1 MPDEVIT
8 KIEETKETV
17 AADSTDL
24 LSVLGRESGFTRK
37 PYSNEVRAAFM
48 ETLNRA
54 ADGSNLAYYQLKEAM
69 VTADFPYLFGDVLD
83 RSLMAAWGTTMPSW
97 RNYIDTG
104 TVRDFRPAKM
114 LGIEGMGAVLDGV
127 QERAEYPERGPSE
140 ETPITRQVSKYG
152 GRFGISFEAMINDD
166 LGALRSLPQKL
177 VEAAR
182 RTEALAAS
190 KMYVG
195 TAGFNAAL
203 YKDSAGFKNIIN
215 AANGASTNNPALSLA
230 NLAQGF
236 LVLGN
241 HVDIDGFPIVIDAVT
256 LVVGPALRITANNI
270 INATEIMVASG
281 GGAYNAA
288 DQIRVANWMRNN
300 LTVEV
305 DPYISMT
312 ATSNAATSWFLF
324 ASKGAPRTAVQ
335 MDYLQG
341 HETPELFVKTPN
353 ASRVGGGT
361 VPESFENDQQ
371 EFKVRHIFGLTQIAP
386 YATVASNGSGS

>member
-8 KIEETKETV
+8 KIEETQEST
-17 AADSTDL
+17 ASGTDL
-24 LSVLGRESGFTRK
+24 LSVLGRESGFAKK

-54 ADGSNLAYYQLKEAM
+54 IDGSNLAYYQLKEAM

-104 TVRDFRPAKM
+104 TVRDFRQAKL

-127 QERAEYPERGPSE
+127 GERAEYPERGPSE

-166 LGALRSLPQKL
+166 LGALRTLPQKL

-195 TAGFNAAL
+195 TAGFNTAL
-203 YKDSAGFKNIIN
+203 YKDSAGFGNIVN
-215 AANGASTNNPALSLA
+215 TTNGAASTNPALSLA
-230 NLAQGF
+230 NLAQAF

-241 HVDIDGFPIVIDAVT
+241 HKDLDGFPIVMDAVS
-256 LVVGPALRITANNI
+256 LVVGPALRVTANNI

-281 GGAYNAA
+281 GGAYNAV
-288 DQIRVANWMRNN
+288 DQIRTANWMRNN

-305 DPYISMT
+305 DPYIGMT
-312 ATSNAATSWFLF
+312 ATSNAATTWFLF

-335 MDYLQG
+335 MDYLVG
-341 HETPELFVKTPN
+341 HESPELFVKTPN

-371 EFKVRHIFGLTQIAP
+371 EYKVRHIFGLTQVAP

>member
-1 MPDEVIT
+1 MPDEAIT
-8 KIEETKETV
+8 KIEETQEV
-17 AADSTDL
+17 ASTDADL
-24 LSVLGRESGFTRK
+24 LSVLGRESGFAKKR
-37 PYSNEVRAAFM
+37 YSPAVLSAFM
-48 ETLNRA
+48 ETLDRA
-54 ADGSNLAYYQLKEAM
+54 SKGSNLATYQLKEAM

-83 RSLMAAWGTTMPSW
+83 RSLMAAWGTTAPSW
-97 RNYIDTG
+97 QNYIDQG
-104 TVRDFRPAKM
+104 TVRDFRQAKM
-114 LGIEGMGAVLDGV
+114 LGIEGMGAVLDAVG
-127 QERAEYPERGPSE
+127 ERAEYPERGPTE

-166 LGALRSLPQKL
+166 LGALRDLPQKL

-182 RTEALAAS
+182 RTESLAAS

-203 YKDSAGFKNIIN
+203 YKDTAGFKNIVN
-215 AANGASTNNPALSLA
+215 TTNGAASNNPALSLA
-230 NLAQGF
+230 NLAQAF

-241 HVDIDGFPIVIDAVT
+241 HTDIDGFPIVIEAVT
-256 LVVGPALRITANNI
+256 LVVGPALRVTANNI

-305 DPYISMT
+305 DPYMSMT
-312 ATSNAATSWFLF
+312 ATSNAATTWFLF
-324 ASKGAPRTAVQ
+324 ASKGAPRTAVH
-335 MDYLQG
+335 MDYLIG
-341 HETPELFVKTPN
+341 HESPELFVKTPN

-361 VPESFENDQQ
+361 VPESFENDAQ
-371 EFKVRHIFGLTQIAP
+371 EYKVRHIFGLTQIAP

>member
-1 MPDEVIT
+1 MPDEIIT
-8 KIEETKETV
+8 KIEETKDE
-17 AADSTDL
+17 ASTDADL
-24 LSVLGRESGFTRK
+24 MSVLGRESGFAKKR
-37 PYSNEVRAAFM
+37 YSKEVVNTFM

-54 ADGSNLAYYQLKEAM
+54 AEGSNFAYYQLKEAM
-69 VTADFPYLFGDVLD
+69 VTADFAYLFGDVLD

-97 RNYIDTG
+97 RSYIQTG
-104 TVRDFRPAKM
+104 TVRDFRQAKM
-114 LGIEGMGAVLDGV
+114 LGIEGMGAVLDSVG
-127 QERAEYPERGPSE
+127 ERAEYPERGPSE

-152 GRFGISFEAMINDD
+152 ARFGISFEAMINDD
-166 LGALRSLPQKL
+166 LGALRDLPNRL

-195 TAGFNAAL
+195 TAGFNTAMYNDATYDNIVNTHAGAA
-203 YKDSAGFKNIIN
+203 S
-215 AANGASTNNPALSLA
+215 NNPVLSLA

-236 LVLGN
+236 LVLGS
-241 HVDIDGFPIVIDAVT
+241 HKDIDGFPIVMDAVT
-256 LVVGPALRITANNI
+256 LVVPPALRITANNI
-270 INATEIMVASG
+270 LNATEIMVASG

-312 ATSNAATSWFLF
+312 ATSNASTCWFLF

-335 MDYLQG
+335 MDYLSG
-341 HETPELFVKTPN
+341 HESPELFVKTPN

-361 VPESFENDQQ
+361 VPESFENDSQ
-371 EFKVRHIFGLTQIAP
+371 EFKCRHVFGLTQIAP
-386 YATVASNGSGS
+386 WATVASNGSGA

>member
-8 KIEETKETV
+8 KIEETQEV
-17 AADSTDL
+17 ASTDADL
-24 LSVLGRESGFTRK
+24 LSVLGRESGFAKKR
-37 PYSNEVRAAFM
+37 YSPAVLSAFM
-48 ETLNRA
+48 ETLDRA
-54 ADGSNLAYYQLKEAM
+54 SQGSNLAYYHLKEAM

-97 RNYIDTG
+97 RNYIDVG
-104 TVRDFRPAKM
+104 TVRDFRAAKM
-114 LGIEGMGAVLDGV
+114 LGIEGMGAVLDSVG
-127 QERAEYPERGPSE
+127 ERAEYPERGPSE

-166 LGALRSLPQKL
+166 LGALRDLPQKL

-195 TAGFNAAL
+195 TAGFNTAL
-203 YKDSAGFKNIIN
+203 YTDGFDNIVN
-215 AANGASTNNPALSLA
+215 THAGASANNPALSLA
-230 NLAQGF
+230 NLAQAF
-236 LVLGN
+236 LVLGG
-241 HVDIDGFPIVIDAVT
+241 HKDIDGFPIVIDAVT
-256 LVVGPALRITANNI
+256 LVVGPALRVTANNI
-270 INATEIMVASG
+270 INATEIMIASG
-281 GGAYNAA
+281 GGAYNAS

-312 ATSNAATSWFLF
+312 ATSNASTAWFLF
-324 ASKGAPRTAVQ
+324 ASKGAPRTAVH

-341 HETPELFVKTPN
+341 HESPELFVKTPN

>member
-8 KIEETKETV
+8 KIEETHQSA
-17 AADSTDL
+17 AADSGDL
-24 LSVLGRESGFTRK
+24 LTVLGRESGFTKK
-37 PYSNEVRAAFM
+37 PYSDEVRSAFM

-54 ADGSNLAYYQLKEAM
+54 IDGSNLAYYQLKEAM

-104 TVRDFRPAKM
+104 TVRDFRQAKM

-127 QERAEYPERGPSE
+127 GERAEYPERGPSE

-195 TAGFNAAL
+195 TTGLNATLYNDTYDNQINVHAGAT
-203 YKDSAGFKNIIN
+203 
-215 AANGASTNNPALSLA
+215 ANPVLSIA
-230 NLAQGF
+230 NLAQAF

-241 HVDIDGFPIVIDAVT
+241 HKDIDGFPIVMDAVT
-256 LVVGPALRITANNI
+256 LVVPPALRITANNI
-270 INATEIMVASG
+270 INSTEIMVATG

-288 DQIRVANWMRNN
+288 DQLRVNNWMRNN

-312 ATSNAATSWFLF
+312 ATSNQATCWFLF
-324 ASKGAPRTAVQ
+324 ASKGAPRTAIQ
-335 MDYLQG
+335 MDYLVG
-341 HETPELFVKTPN
+341 HESPELFVKTPN

-361 VPESFENDQQ
+361 VPESFENDSQ
-371 EFKVRHIFGLTQIAP
+371 EYKVRHIFGLTQIAP
-386 YATVASNGSGS
+386 WATVASNGSGS